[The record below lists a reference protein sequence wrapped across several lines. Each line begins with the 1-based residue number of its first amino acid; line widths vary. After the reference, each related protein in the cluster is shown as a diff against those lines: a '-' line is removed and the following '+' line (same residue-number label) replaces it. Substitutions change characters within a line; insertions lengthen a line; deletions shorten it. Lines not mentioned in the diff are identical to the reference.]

1 LYAKRAL
8 TLEGAR
14 KNKVLTRI
22 SGEIAVLNMKR
33 LEVRNAF
40 SLEMFNALRLV
51 IDAVGGD
58 ENVRCVIPVLL
69 ASVQVVGEIAC
80 CV

>member
-1 LYAKRAL
+1 MRTAL
-8 TLEGAR
+8 S
-14 KNKVLTRI
+14 KI
-22 SGEIAVLNMKR
+22 SGGIADLILKR

-40 SLEMFNALRLV
+40 SPEKFNELRQA
-51 IDAVGGD
+51 IDAVGG
-58 ENVRCVIPVLL
+58 EEKVCCVIPVLL

>member
-1 LYAKRAL
+1 MSTALSKTSGGVAVL
-8 TLEGAR
+8 TLNR
-14 KNKVLTRI
+14 P
-22 SGEIAVLNMKR
+22 
-33 LEVRNAF
+33 EVRNAF
-40 SLEMFNALRLV
+40 SPEKFNELRQT
-51 IDAVGGD
+51 IDVDRGD